1 MEMQVQRILDEIKST
16 SVQTF
21 EKNLVGIYVHGSL
34 ALGCFS
40 WDNSDIDFIVV
51 LKNLPTQAQK
61 EEYISELMRINE
73 ICPPKG
79 LEMSIVLDE
88 YTSQFIYP
96 TPFELHF
103 SNSHLRQCT
112 ENISEYCMQM
122 NGTDKDLASA
132 TTWLFV
138 TIKILPSFLPMMIP
152 EPTPSD
158 SLLCV
163 CPNQLWLVVSNF
175 PVIDTI
181 DGITF
186 FDTPERS
193 LLLVLELLLVVF
205 VVASCVAPFPMPA
218 LLNPYVTP

>member
-1 MEMQVQRILDEIKST
+1 MTDCPYPNALPIAIALSPVCNFEESPNVITAIFFKVEDFMFFVST
-16 SVQTF
+16 STTAKSASLSVPRM
-21 EKNLVGIYVHGSL
+21 VAL
-34 ALGCFS
+34 ALFPS
-40 WDNSDIDFIVV
+40 TN
-51 LKNLPTQAQK
+51 P
-61 EEYISELMRINE
+61 
-73 ICPPKG
+73 
-79 LEMSIVLDE
+79 
-88 YTSQFIYP
+88 
-96 TPFELHF
+96 
-103 SNSHLRQCT
+103 
-112 ENISEYCMQM
+112 
-122 NGTDKDLASA
+122 TDKDLASA

-193 LLLVLELLLVVF
+193 SLLVLELLLVVF

-218 LLNPYVTP
+218 LLNPYVTPCITSPAINPKATADAANFATYFPLPLFLFFLGLERSLASSALH

>member
-1 MEMQVQRILDEIKST
+1 
-16 SVQTF
+16 
-21 EKNLVGIYVHGSL
+21 
-34 ALGCFS
+34 
-40 WDNSDIDFIVV
+40 
-51 LKNLPTQAQK
+51 
-61 EEYISELMRINE
+61 
-73 ICPPKG
+73 
-79 LEMSIVLDE
+79 
-88 YTSQFIYP
+88 
-96 TPFELHF
+96 
-103 SNSHLRQCT
+103 
-112 ENISEYCMQM
+112 
-122 NGTDKDLASA
+122 
-132 TTWLFV
+132 
-138 TIKILPSFLPMMIP
+138 MMIP

-218 LLNPYVTP
+218 LLNPYVTPCITSPAINPKATADAANFATYFPLPPFLFFLGLEWLFASSALH

>member
-1 MEMQVQRILDEIKST
+1 MITAIFFKVEDFMFFVST
-16 SVQTF
+16 STTAKSASLSVPRM
-21 EKNLVGIYVHGSL
+21 VAL
-34 ALGCFS
+34 ALFPS
-40 WDNSDIDFIVV
+40 TN
-51 LKNLPTQAQK
+51 P
-61 EEYISELMRINE
+61 
-73 ICPPKG
+73 
-79 LEMSIVLDE
+79 
-88 YTSQFIYP
+88 
-96 TPFELHF
+96 
-103 SNSHLRQCT
+103 
-112 ENISEYCMQM
+112 
-122 NGTDKDLASA
+122 TDKDLASA

-218 LLNPYVTP
+218 LLNPYVTPCITSPAINPKATADAANFATYFPLPPFLFFLGLKWSFASSALHCSEVFHCPS